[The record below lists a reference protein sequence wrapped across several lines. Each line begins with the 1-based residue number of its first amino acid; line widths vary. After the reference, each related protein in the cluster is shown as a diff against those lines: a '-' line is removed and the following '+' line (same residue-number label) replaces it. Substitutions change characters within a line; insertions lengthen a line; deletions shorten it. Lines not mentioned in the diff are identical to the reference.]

1 MSASDDQH
9 DSPDPQ
15 SQHRQ
20 PDAEGERLGHPGL
33 TEDMR
38 DQPDHGE
45 DSYRGS
51 GKLTDRRAV
60 VTGGDSGIGRAVA
73 LAFAREGADVLIS
86 YLPEEQPDADET
98 VRLIEQAGR
107 RAVTVP
113 GDIRDEEQ
121 CRRIVDKAVAE
132 FGGIDILMT
141 AAGVLSFGSATE
153 TDPDAWNRVIG
164 INLTGTFLAARAVI
178 PAMAQRGGGAIITVS
193 SSTGAHDASPGN
205 VAYVASKGG
214 VAMLTKAMA
223 VDHAAQG
230 VRVNAI
236 APGPTATPMLG
247 SVMTEDEMRRFGEAM
262 PIGRLAQPAELA
274 AAAAF
279 LASDDASYVTGAV
292 FAVDG
297 GQTAKVGVTLADL
310 GTIARQ
316 A

>member
-1 MSASDDQH
+1 MTGG
-9 DSPDPQ
+9 P
-15 SQHRQ
+15 
-20 PDAEGERLGHPGL
+20 GRL
-33 TEDMR
+33 E
-38 DQPDHGE
+38 Q
-45 DSYRGS
+45 
-51 GKLTDRRAV
+51 KVAV
-60 VTGGDSGIGRAVA
+60 VTGGGSGIGRAAAVR
-73 LAFAREGADVLIS
+73 FAGEGARVLVADIDAGNAGAVAGEISATGGRAAALEVDVS
-86 YLPEEQPDADET
+86 DPAQVEAMAA
-98 VRLIEQAGR
+98 R
-107 RAVTVP
+107 
-113 GDIRDEEQ
+113 
-121 CRRIVDKAVAE
+121 AVAE

-153 TDPDAWNRVIG
+153 TDPAAWSRVIG

-178 PAMAQRGGGAIITVS
+178 PAMAQRGGGA
-193 SSTGAHDASPGN
+193 
-205 VAYVASKGG
+205 
-214 VAMLTKAMA
+214 MLTKAMA

-230 VRVNAI
+230 IRVNAI

-297 GQTAKVGVTLADL
+297 GQTAKVGMTLADL

-316 A
+316 S

>member
-1 MSASDDQH
+1 V
-9 DSPDPQ
+9 
-15 SQHRQ
+15 
-20 PDAEGERLGHPGL
+20 
-33 TEDMR
+33 
-38 DQPDHGE
+38 
-45 DSYRGS
+45 
-51 GKLTDRRAV
+51 TDRLHGKAAI
-60 VTGGDSGIGRAVA
+60 VTGGGSGIGRAVA
-73 LAFAREGADVLIS
+73 LRFAREGASVLVADVAADNAEAVAEEIRAS
-86 YLPEEQPDADET
+86 GGRAIAFAVDVSDPEQVEAMAA
-98 VRLIEQAGR
+98 L
-107 RAVTVP
+107 
-113 GDIRDEEQ
+113 
-121 CRRIVDKAVAE
+121 AVAE
-132 FGGIDILMT
+132 FGGVDVLMT

-153 TDPDAWNRVIG
+153 TDPQAWNRVIG

-178 PAMAQRGGGAIITVS
+178 PAMAERGGGAIVTVS

-223 VDHAAQG
+223 IDHAAQG
-230 VRVNAI
+230 IRVNAI

-262 PIGRLAQPAELA
+262 PIGRLARPEELA

-297 GQTAKVGVTLADL
+297 GQTAKVGMTLADL

-316 A
+316 T